1 MTVASSW
8 GSTQWVDM
16 SARDK
21 GFPRLGR
28 HPAVGTAKFVARELA
43 ATVRVGLAAPR
54 GWRGRTHT
62 SARPCDDAVV
72 LVHGLLATAGAFS
85 PVVRHLRDVLSLD
98 VRTFTFVPGASLDR
112 IADAIDDAVR
122 EHREACRVH
131 LVGHS
136 LGGLA
141 IRWYVQERAH
151 DPRVAQTISIASPF
165 RGVGLADAFPERLRA
180 MAFPV
185 VRQLDRIL
193 DAAPGH
199 LARVP
204 HMSIV
209 AEKDQIVKPI
219 TNGIL
224 PGAPSYVLHDTG
236 HNGALFHRKLFDVVT
251 HEIARRRI

>member
-1 MTVASSW
+1 MPSN
-8 GSTQWVDM
+8 
-16 SARDK
+16 
-21 GFPRLGR
+21 GFRRLHR
-28 HPAVGTAKFVARELA
+28 HPAVGAAKFVARELA

-62 SARPCDDAVV
+62 SRIQGPCEDAVV

-98 VRTFTFVPGASLDR
+98 VRTFTFVPGSTLDR
-112 IADAIDDAVR
+112 IADAIDDAVAQ
-122 EHREACRVH
+122 HRGARRVH

-151 DPRVAQTISIASPF
+151 DPRVVQTISIASPF
-165 RGVGLADAFPERLRA
+165 RGVGLADVFPERVRGL
-180 MAFPV
+180 AFPV
-185 VRQLDRIL
+185 VRQLDRIV
-193 DAAPGH
+193 DGASRH
-199 LARVP
+199 LHRVP

-209 AEKDQIVKPI
+209 AEKDQLVKPV

-236 HNGALFHRKLFDVVT
+236 HNGALFHRKLFDVIT
-251 HEIARRRI
+251 HEIARRTVG